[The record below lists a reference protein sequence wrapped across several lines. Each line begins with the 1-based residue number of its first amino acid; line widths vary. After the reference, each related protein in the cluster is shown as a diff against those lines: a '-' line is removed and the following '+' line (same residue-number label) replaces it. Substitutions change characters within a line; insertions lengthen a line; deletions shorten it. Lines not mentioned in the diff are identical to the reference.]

1 MKPGILGRKPP
12 RRRPNTKR
20 FTFLLDQDLMRDL
33 VELSYRMRLRSVTE
47 VIHVLLKRGI
57 DQEMGRK
64 QEGE

>member
-1 MKPGILGRKPP
+1 
-12 RRRPNTKR
+12 
-20 FTFLLDQDLMRDL
+20 MRDL